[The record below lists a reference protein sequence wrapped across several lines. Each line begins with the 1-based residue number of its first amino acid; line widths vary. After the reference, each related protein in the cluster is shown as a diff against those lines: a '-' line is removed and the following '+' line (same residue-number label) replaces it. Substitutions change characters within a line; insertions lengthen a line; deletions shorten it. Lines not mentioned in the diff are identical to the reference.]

1 MIMDSEGEVVIRGMT
16 TDGKTFRPSDWAER
30 LAGAFSIM
38 GPDHRMHYSECV
50 QPVFRSGLRCVAIL
64 KSLEQRSPAVYS
76 FLMDFARSNNLD
88 VVEGRMTP
96 RE

>member
-1 MIMDSEGEVVIRGMT
+1 MTTDPSGEIVIRGMT
-16 TDGKTFRPSDWAER
+16 VEGKVFRPSDWAER

-38 GPDHRMHYSECV
+38 GPDHRLHYSECV
-50 QPVFRSGLRCVAIL
+50 QPVLRAGLRCVAIK
-64 KSLEQRSPAVYS
+64 KSLEQRSPTMYH

-88 VVEGRMTP
+88 VVEGRSAP